1 MWQLHNFCL
10 KIQHL
15 GLKPPFLENLVEKIE
30 IFSTHNI
37 LWQKLAAVCW
47 NYVENLPLSGPTCLL
62 RWLNVCM
69 LVCAVLKQQHDKMAQ
84 QQAIIQQA
92 ITQQS
97 IRTAPWQQ
105 SSAVPNN
112 VLQEQ
117 LDQQRAVAMEQI
129 QQSEANLAAQYQS
142 IMQQQQVE

>member
-1 MWQLHNFCL
+1 M
-10 KIQHL
+10 
-15 GLKPPFLENLVEKIE
+15 
-30 IFSTHNI
+30 
-37 LWQKLAAVCW
+37 
-47 NYVENLPLSGPTCLL
+47 
-62 RWLNVCM
+62 R
-69 LVCAVLKQQHDKMAQ
+69 AVLKQQHDKMAQ

-97 IRTAPWQQ
+97 IRTAPWQ
-105 SSAVPNN
+105 STAAGHVPTN

-117 LDQQRAVAMEQI
+117 LEQQRAVAVEQI

>member
-1 MWQLHNFCL
+1 M
-10 KIQHL
+10 HL
-15 GLKPPFLENLVEKIE
+15 YVDTEILLCCGLVRNVFLPC
-30 IFSTHNI
+30 
-37 LWQKLAAVCW
+37 VC
-47 NYVENLPLSGPTCLL
+47 
-62 RWLNVCM
+62 
-69 LVCAVLKQQHDKMAQ
+69 VCAVLKQQHDKMSQ

-105 SSAVPNN
+105 STVAGHVATN

-117 LDQQRAVAMEQI
+117 LEQQRAVAMEQI

>member
-1 MWQLHNFCL
+1 M
-10 KIQHL
+10 
-15 GLKPPFLENLVEKIE
+15 
-30 IFSTHNI
+30 S
-37 LWQKLAAVCW
+37 
-47 NYVENLPLSGPTCLL
+47 
-62 RWLNVCM
+62 
-69 LVCAVLKQQHDKMAQ
+69 Q

-105 SSAVPNN
+105 STVATN
-112 VLQEQ
+112 VQQEQ
-117 LDQQRAVAMEQI
+117 LEQQRAVAMEQI

>member
-1 MWQLHNFCL
+1 
-10 KIQHL
+10 
-15 GLKPPFLENLVEKIE
+15 
-30 IFSTHNI
+30 
-37 LWQKLAAVCW
+37 
-47 NYVENLPLSGPTCLL
+47 
-62 RWLNVCM
+62 
-69 LVCAVLKQQHDKMAQ
+69 VCAYGCSVLKQQHDKMAQ

-105 SSAVPNN
+105 SSNVPSS

-117 LDQQRAVAMEQI
+117 LDQQRAMAIEQI

-142 IMQQQQVE
+142 IMQQQQVQWSF

>member
-1 MWQLHNFCL
+1 
-10 KIQHL
+10 
-15 GLKPPFLENLVEKIE
+15 
-30 IFSTHNI
+30 
-37 LWQKLAAVCW
+37 
-47 NYVENLPLSGPTCLL
+47 
-62 RWLNVCM
+62 
-69 LVCAVLKQQHDKMAQ
+69 MAQ

>member
-1 MWQLHNFCL
+1 MQC
-10 KIQHL
+10 
-15 GLKPPFLENLVEKIE
+15 V
-30 IFSTHNI
+30 
-37 LWQKLAAVCW
+37 V
-47 NYVENLPLSGPTCLL
+47 VD
-62 RWLNVCM
+62 
-69 LVCAVLKQQHDKMAQ
+69 AVLKQQHDKMAQ

-105 SSAVPNN
+105 STAAGPLPTN

-117 LDQQRAVAMEQI
+117 LEQQRAVAMEQI

-142 IMQQQQVE
+142 IMQQQQVESFTYSM